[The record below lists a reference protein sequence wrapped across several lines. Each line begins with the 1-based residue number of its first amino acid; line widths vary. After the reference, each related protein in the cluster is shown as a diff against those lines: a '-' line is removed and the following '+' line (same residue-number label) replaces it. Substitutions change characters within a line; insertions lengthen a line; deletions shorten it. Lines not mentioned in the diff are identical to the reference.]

1 MDPSEPED
9 KMCRSLP
16 LKKLIDVLPAA
27 ACQQAF
33 GNYLTQQ
40 HLSTGN
46 FPATMF
52 WFPLRQRAS
61 KISETVYTPEH
72 VECLFK
78 SFAVEADVCLTF
90 LKSLEEITIGE
101 MNERKITVLLCM
113 KMTSTDLERMRSK
126 RQAFRQQLQ
135 QCKGSPPNALI
146 CSYQATLQTGVGKV
160 KEQSMRILH
169 YLPGEKDQEWM
180 KWGGRDTSKH
190 VPLVG
195 VAVPTSLPSACET
208 KGHIFSF
215 LPLPP
220 DSSNQTHL
228 PIQVNG
234 AFILNQN
241 RRQVKWRTSE
251 SSKEPDVSVGSALVL
266 VLFKAFIGNFA
277 LEKERE
283 THISTH

>member
-1 MDPSEPED
+1 MDPSEPEY

-16 LKKLIDVLPAA
+16 LKKLTDVLPAA
-27 ACQQAF
+27 ACHQAF
-33 GNYLTQQ
+33 GNYLTKQ
-40 HLSTGN
+40 HFSTGD
-46 FPATMF
+46 FPGTIF
-52 WFPLRQRAS
+52 WFPLRQHGS
-61 KISETVYTPEH
+61 KISGTVYTPEH
-72 VECLFK
+72 VKCLFK

-90 LKSLEEITIGE
+90 LKSLEEITVGQMKE
-101 MNERKITVLLCM
+101 SQVTVSLCM
-113 KMTSTDLERMRSK
+113 KMTSAELEGMRSK

-135 QCKGSPPNALI
+135 QCKGSPPHALL
-146 CSYQATLQTGVGKV
+146 CSYQATLQTGVGKT

-169 YLPGEKDQEWM
+169 YLPGKNDQEWM
-180 KWGGRDTSKH
+180 KWGERDTSKH

-195 VAVPTSLPSACET
+195 VAVPISPPAACKA

-220 DSSNQTHL
+220 DPSNQTHL

-251 SSKEPDVSVGSALVL
+251 SSKEPDVS
-266 VLFKAFIGNFA
+266 IG
-277 LEKERE
+277 LD
-283 THISTH
+283 